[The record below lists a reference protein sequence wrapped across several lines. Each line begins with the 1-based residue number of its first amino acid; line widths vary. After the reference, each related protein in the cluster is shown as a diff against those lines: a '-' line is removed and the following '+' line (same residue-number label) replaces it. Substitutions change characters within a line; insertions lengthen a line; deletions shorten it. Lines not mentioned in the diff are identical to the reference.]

1 MNGFISWYMWIK
13 EVFKTNCVMTYNSM
27 SNLQRLKKSDFFD
40 KLYDDKFSK
49 LQIKRFYLK
58 SRTIFVKQE
67 MSKYKIIILFKSVM
81 TAKKEIDDES
91 VRVE

>member
-1 MNGFISWYMWIK
+1 MWIK
-13 EVFKTNCVMTYNSM
+13 EVFKINCVMTYNSM

>member
-1 MNGFISWYMWIK
+1 MWIK

-67 MSKYKIIILFKSVM
+67 MSKYKIIKLFKSVM